1 MIGLTLLRRA
11 HDTITDG
18 ASHWYAYLPWKKNV
32 KIPRMANLD
41 AVVKEL
47 QQERDQLDRAIAALT
62 SLDGT
67 RAPKPQR
74 RTMSASARR
83 RIAAAQ
89 RARWDRQKKAAQN
102 VSVIAWP
109 KRRKISAAGIARI
122 RAAAKRRW
130 ARVRAA
136 KKKH

>member
-1 MIGLTLLRRA
+1 MPRRSKTDLEQPRMTNL
-11 HDTITDG
+11 DTI
-18 ASHWYAYLPWKKNV
+18 
-32 KIPRMANLD
+32 
-41 AVVKEL
+41 VKEL
-47 QQERDQLDRAIAALT
+47 QEERDSLDKAIAALT

-67 RAPKPQR
+67 RPPNPQR

-83 RIAAAQ
+83 RIGAAQ
-89 RARWDRQKKAAQN
+89 RARWARQRSAAQN

-122 RAAAKRRW
+122 RAAAKARW

>member
-1 MIGLTLLRRA
+1 M
-11 HDTITDG
+11 
-18 ASHWYAYLPWKKNV
+18 
-32 KIPRMANLD
+32 PRMANLD
-41 AVVKEL
+41 AVVKQL
-47 QQERDQLDRAIAALT
+47 QQERDRLDKAIGALT

-67 RAPKPQR
+67 RSRKTQG

-89 RARWDRQKKAAQN
+89 RKRWARQKNAAQN
-102 VSVIAWP
+102 ASVIAWP

-130 ARVRAA
+130 AKVRAA
-136 KKKH
+136 KKK